1 MDHKLPGIIGAIWG
15 FSGVFTLIAFAVWR
29 LTPVATESLNYSLT
43 LIQWLTLISN
53 ILYMAYAEGYKGF
66 QLAFAPR
73 VAARS
78 LYLAENPTPLRL
90 ILAPLF
96 VAGYFHATRHRII
109 TSYALTMMII
119 CLVILIRFLDQ
130 PWRGI
135 VDAGVVI
142 GLIWGLISMVYFITL
157 AIISGQYDYSPEIS

>member
-1 MDHKLPGIIGAIWG
+1 MGYKIPGIIGAIWG
-15 FSGVFTLIAFAVWR
+15 FSGTFTLIVFAVWR
-29 LTPVATESLNYSLT
+29 LTPVAVESLNYSFT
-43 LIQWLTLISN
+43 PIQWLALIIN
-53 ILYMAYAEGYKGF
+53 ILYMTYAEGYKGF

-78 LYLAENPTPLRL
+78 LYLAENPTPLRI

-96 VAGYFHATRHRII
+96 VAGYFHATRHRLI
-109 TSYALTMMII
+109 TSYALTTMII
-119 CLVILIRFLDQ
+119 CLIILVRFLEQ

-142 GLIWGLISMVYFITL
+142 GLIWGLIAMMYFIML
-157 AIISGQYDYSPEIS
+157 AITSGQYDYSPEVS